1 MKKIILTEAD
11 RYKIISEKEKAI
23 IESFAKTFNKIKR
36 IDENMLDENKPLSP
50 EEQKILNDILSNTN
64 SLNEGM
70 FDSVLEKV
78 KSYVKKGMMTAG
90 ILAALLSTP
99 GMSIAQQN
107 ALKNVAKTEMSVQN
121 NGTDIS
127 KMSNTEVYNLF
138 VKVVKTNP
146 DRAMALLSQMHGSS
160 KEDMNDI
167 NMLQTFVKSIKDN
180 NPIKDANYMGHRL
193 KVAGKFTQQIINE
206 MQNGPYVGGFG
217 GR

>member
-1 MKKIILTEAD
+1 
-11 RYKIISEKEKAI
+11 
-23 IESFAKTFNKIKR
+23 
-36 IDENMLDENKPLSP
+36 
-50 EEQKILNDILSNTN
+50 
-64 SLNEGM
+64 M

-127 KMSNTEVYNLF
+127 KMSNTEAYNLF
-138 VKVVKTNP
+138 IKVVKTNP

-180 NPIKDANYMGHRL
+180 NPIKDANYMGNRL
-193 KVAGKFTQQIINE
+193 KVAGKFTQQIINT
-206 MQNGPYVGGFG
+206 MQNGAYVGGFG